1 MAVNESWARSQL
13 ADKQTA
19 GLWTPASK
27 PINPLTE
34 MAWQAGLPLFRTD
47 MSQTTV

>member
-13 ADKQTA
+13 AIKQAA
-19 GLWTPASK
+19 GTWNPATK

-34 MAWQAGLPLFRTD
+34 MAWQAGLPLYRTD
-47 MSQTTV
+47 MFQTTV